1 MRRAN
6 RRNWQGKV
14 WVVVGL
20 VLIAVVL
27 GIYQKGLAPM
37 HAVRTQAVSIAKKKA
52 GVQSVSAFYWDK
64 QRDSYVTVAGTTKN
78 NQKVYVLIRQKT
90 GHMDVLRQAN
100 GISMQEAEAEAIKS
114 FAPKKI
120 ISVGLSIRKQKVV
133 WDVGYR
139 SKSGKLGYVT
149 YDFKN
154 GDQLFA
160 VANL

>member
-6 RRNWQGKV
+6 RRQWQKQL

-20 VLIAVVL
+20 VLIAMVL

-37 HAVRTQAVSIAKKKA
+37 RAVRKQAISIAEKKA
-52 GVQSVSAFYWDK
+52 AVQTVSAFYWDK
-64 QRDSYVTVAGTTKN
+64 QRDSYVTVAGTTKTK
-78 NQKVYVLIRQKT
+78 QKVYVLIRQKT
-90 GHMDVLRQAN
+90 GHMNVLRQSS
-100 GISMQEAEAEAIKS
+100 GTSMQQAQAQAIQS
-114 FAPKKI
+114 YAPKKI
-120 ISVGLSIRKQKVV
+120 LSVGLSIRKQKYV

-149 YDFKN
+149 YDFKT
-154 GDQLFA
+154 GDELFA

>member
-6 RRNWQGKV
+6 RRHWQRQV
-14 WVVVGL
+14 WIVVGL

-37 HAVRTQAVSIAKKKA
+37 QSVRKQAIRIAEKKA
-52 GVQSVSAFYWDK
+52 NVQTVSAFYWDK
-64 QRDSYVTVAGTTKN
+64 QRESYVTVAGTTKN
-78 NQKVYVLIRQKT
+78 HQKVYVLIRQKT
-90 GHMDVLRQAN
+90 GHLQVLRQTK
-100 GISMQEAEAEAIKS
+100 GISSQAAEAQAIKS
-114 FAPKKI
+114 YAPKKI

-154 GDQLFA
+154 GEQLFA